1 MTDQNTNKPP
11 VWFWIISIVAFLW
24 NAMGVYQYL
33 IKAYNTEGFRSQYT
47 AEQLEVIANAPAW
60 STAAFAIGV
69 FGGII
74 ACGFLL
80 LRRKLA
86 TIFFV
91 FSLLGILVEAY
102 HNHVVI
108 NSSELMGSTAPIMT
122 GIVALG
128 GLLLLYFSKHA
139 TKKGWI
145 N

>member
-1 MTDQNTNKPP
+1 MTDQSTSKPP
-11 VWFWIISIVAFLW
+11 VWFWIISIVALLW
-24 NAMGVYQYL
+24 NATGVYQYL

-69 FGGII
+69 FGGLI

-86 TIFFV
+86 TTFFV
-91 FSLLGILVEAY
+91 FSLIGILVQAY

-108 NSSELMGSTAPIMT
+108 NSGELMGSTAPIMT
-122 GIVALG
+122 AVVAVI
-128 GLLLLYFSKHA
+128 GLLLLYFTKVS

-145 N
+145 S

>member
-1 MTDQNTNKPP
+1 MTDQSTTKPP
-11 VWFWIISIVAFLW
+11 VWFWIISVIAFLW
-24 NAMGVYQYL
+24 NATGVYQYL

-47 AEQLEVIANAPAW
+47 TEQLEVIANAPAW

-74 ACGFLL
+74 ACGYLL
-80 LRRKLA
+80 LRKKLA

-91 FSLLGILVEAY
+91 FSLLGIIVQAY

-122 GIVALG
+122 GVVALVA
-128 GLLLLYFSKHA
+128 LLLLYFSKHA

-145 N
+145 S

>member
-1 MTDQNTNKPP
+1 MTDQSTTKPP
-11 VWFWIISIVAFLW
+11 VWFWIISVIAFLW
-24 NAMGVYQYL
+24 NATGVYQYL
-33 IKAYNTEGFRSQYT
+33 IKAYNTEGFRSLYT
-47 AEQLEVIANAPAW
+47 TEQLEVIANAPAW

-86 TIFFV
+86 TIFFI
-91 FSLLGILVEAY
+91 FSLLGILVQAY

-122 GIVALG
+122 GIIIVV

-139 TKKGWI
+139 TKKGWLS
-145 N
+145 